1 MKQISLIAAFLCS
14 GLAVQAKTLRVLFIG
29 NSYTAVNNLPSQ
41 IAQLADGTHDTL
53 IYDMSAP
60 GGYTFQ
66 QHTTNATT
74 LSKIQQGNWDY
85 VVLQEQSQLPSFP
98 DAQVA
103 TDVYPYAHALDSII
117 HENNPCAKTL
127 FYVTWGRKNG
137 DASNCAFFPPVCT
150 YNGMDSLL
158 QLRYS
163 KMAEFNS
170 SAIAPVAMVWHRV
183 RTSAPAIELYDA
195 DESHP
200 SMAGTFVAAC
210 AFYSVLFEKSPM
222 QSTYNAGLDA
232 GTSSLIKTIAEAT
245 AYDSLDYWNRF
256 LPVVTADFTSSIT
269 NNVVD
274 FTNASQYAD
283 QFSWNFGDGQTSIS
297 PTPSHTYT
305 ASGTYTVTLIASF
318 CDQADTATQTVTV
331 TVPPN
336 SIHDLAA
343 QIGLKVYPVP
353 AANQLFLKYDPSVK
367 ISRIALSDI
376 SGKMTYR
383 QWNAQQSLNLD
394 GIAPGMYILLLDTDK
409 GVVRKKITVK

>member
-14 GLAVQAKTLRVLFIG
+14 GLVVQAKTLRVLFIG

-66 QHTTNATT
+66 QHTTNTTT

-103 TDVYPYAHALDSII
+103 SDVYPYAHALDSII
-117 HENNPCAKTL
+117 HENNPCAKTI

-150 YNGMDSLL
+150 YDGMDSLL

-183 RTSAPAIELYDA
+183 RTSAPGIELYDT

-210 AFYSVLFEKSPM
+210 AFYSVLFEKSPLE
-222 QSTYNAGLDA
+222 STYTAGLNP
-232 GTSSLIKTIAEAT
+232 GTTALIKTIAEAT
-245 AYDSLDYWNRF
+245 AYDSLDHWNRF

-274 FTNASQYAD
+274 FTNASQHAD
-283 QFSWNFGDGQTSIS
+283 QYSWSFGDGQSSIS

-318 CDQADTATQTVTV
+318 CDQADTATQTITV

-336 SIHDLAA
+336 SINELAE

-353 AANQLFLKYDPSVK
+353 ATTQLFLKYDPSVK

-383 QWNAQQSLNLD
+383 QWNAQQSLNLE
-394 GIAPGMYILLLDTDK
+394 GIAPGMYILILDTDR
-409 GVVRKKITVK
+409 GIVRKKITVK